1 MKRYLSIAALLTVFV
16 IIAVSFNFY
25 TQSKKPAFETL
36 EGYYAQ
42 ELAWSDCYD
51 NFECTELAVPID
63 YADMSVG
70 TFQISVLRFSAR
82 DQANRIGSLIVNPG
96 GPGASGVD
104 YAYNAEYIFSP
115 DITDRYDVVGFDPRG
130 VYESEPIKCLTDRE
144 IDESWAESGNPEND
158 AEFKESVESS
168 KEYVKKCLDENEHLL
183 SFSTANAARDMDV
196 LREALGDPK
205 LNYMGKSYGTFMGS
219 LYAKF
224 FPDKIGRVV
233 LDGAVDPTVSSF
245 EQIRAQAV
253 AFDGALT
260 SFIVD
265 CSKQATCPL
274 PKDVAKARITIIR
287 LLDKAAKKALP
298 LRFAYRNGDK
308 RVVTEALMMIGSAS
322 ALYDSEEGWPK
333 LRQAIKE
340 GISGYGDTYL
350 ELADSYTGRRK
361 DGTYIYND
369 LDSGAVIDCLD
380 FSENRSVAQIKSD
393 AKKIALAAPVFG
405 RYLAYAGLTCKY
417 FPQTSPV
424 VVGQTA
430 TTAPIIVIG
439 TTGDPATP
447 YAWSIGLHKLL
458 TNSQLVTLVGEG
470 HTGHGMG
477 NGCIDDAI
485 DAYYLEGTLPTP
497 DLRCQPENN

>member
-1 MKRYLSIAALLTVFV
+1 MKRYLPIAALLTVFA
-16 IIAVSFNFY
+16 IIALSFNFY

-63 YADMSVG
+63 YSDMSVG

-130 VYESEPIKCLTDRE
+130 VYESEPIRCLTDRE
-144 IDESWAESGNPEND
+144 IDESWAENGNPDTE
-158 AEFKESVESS
+158 AAFKESVEST
-168 KEYVKKCLDENEHLL
+168 KEYVKKCLDKNEHLL

-196 LREALGDPK
+196 LREALGDPR

-233 LDGAVDPTVSSF
+233 LDGAVDPTVSSY

-265 CSKQATCPL
+265 CSKQTTCPL
-274 PKDVAKARITIIR
+274 SKDVAKARVTIIK
-287 LLDKAAKKALP
+287 LLDKAAKKP
-298 LRFAYRNGDK
+298 LRLKNSNKDK

-322 ALYDSEEGWPK
+322 ALYDSEEG
-333 LRQAIKE
+333 
-340 GISGYGDTYL
+340 
-350 ELADSYTGRRK
+350 
-361 DGTYIYND
+361 
-369 LDSGAVIDCLD
+369 
-380 FSENRSVAQIKSD
+380 
-393 AKKIALAAPVFG
+393 
-405 RYLAYAGLTCKY
+405 
-417 FPQTSPV
+417 
-424 VVGQTA
+424 
-430 TTAPIIVIG
+430 
-439 TTGDPATP
+439 
-447 YAWSIGLHKLL
+447 
-458 TNSQLVTLVGEG
+458 
-470 HTGHGMG
+470 
-477 NGCIDDAI
+477 
-485 DAYYLEGTLPTP
+485 
-497 DLRCQPENN
+497 